1 MCGKVPER
9 EEEEYRLLRMDVCTG
24 KWSLFMAGGKNRKP
38 KQYFNPDRGPRAHE
52 HPQYVDKCPFC
63 AGNEN
68 RCLPDILRMMPDG
81 TVIHKP
87 DASAR
92 QGEWS
97 VRVVRNIFPMLITP
111 PGYYMDEDHLSKI
124 PHSGAAAGKH
134 NNEVINPDPFNS
146 CYPQLN
152 GIGYSEVVIES
163 PLHNSCLGTANSN
176 ETLYVLKALIGR
188 GKALAAEPQVRQ
200 VLFIKQYGLLSG
212 GSLVH
217 PHSQVITLP
226 IVSPDLEKRINC
238 AAEFY
243 ATEGQ
248 CAACRTLVQDPLGS
262 GPSRA
267 RLVYETERFVASVPY
282 AARPHRVTITPKQHC
297 ADLLQL
303 DTEGEAIAE
312 LACVLQLVMEAIYYG
327 LDDPDYNI
335 IYHTCP
341 VRDKLSPE
349 ERASI
354 DKSFHWFIV
363 VQPRF
368 PADIGGFELV
378 SGIRMVDCLPDDNA
392 REMREYIAQRLGTD
406 KHQNHW
412 FDRKYGKLQD
422 MTLPDMQIV
431 RNKTV

>member
-1 MCGKVPER
+1 
-9 EEEEYRLLRMDVCTG
+9 
-24 KWSLFMAGGKNRKP
+24 
-38 KQYFNPDRGPRAHE
+38 
-52 HPQYVDKCPFC
+52 
-63 AGNEN
+63 
-68 RCLPDILRMMPDG
+68 
-81 TVIHKP
+81 
-87 DASAR
+87 
-92 QGEWS
+92 
-97 VRVVRNIFPMLITP
+97 
-111 PGYYMDEDHLSKI
+111 
-124 PHSGAAAGKH
+124 
-134 NNEVINPDPFNS
+134 
-146 CYPQLN
+146 
-152 GIGYSEVVIES
+152 
-163 PLHNSCLGTANSN
+163 
-176 ETLYVLKALIGR
+176 
-188 GKALAAEPQVRQ
+188 
-200 VLFIKQYGLLSG
+200 
-212 GSLVH
+212 
-217 PHSQVITLP
+217 
-226 IVSPDLEKRINC
+226 
-238 AAEFY
+238 
-243 ATEGQ
+243 
-248 CAACRTLVQDPLGS
+248 
-262 GPSRA
+262 
-267 RLVYETERFVASVPY
+267 VYETERFVASVPY